1 MSERCFSSCLHVC
14 IFQPHDPGLLDKPAR
29 PPLGCNR
36 VQHVCSEHFGCND
49 QPSKHCSVE
58 GLVFEGHTLVLGQLR
73 ELVIDPNAAAS
84 RKMPAVEREH
94 RMQQLRTRLN
104 RVVLERQLEPSHEL
118 LESMMQQKEGN
129 QLILIE
135 RCTSRE
141 WEITMGENKR
151 QPALD
156 SEKLAIKE
164 KSDVPDQAHASEPPR
179 TLQFFA
185 LLTSK
190 CASRHKGVHFF
201 NISTSKSGPNMRC
214 FVQFDLEM
222 CFAPQRCALGISAS
236 KSGPKMRVFC
246 TF

>member
-1 MSERCFSSCLHVC
+1 MFAFNRMIPAFSIS
-14 IFQPHDPGLLDKPAR
+14 QPGHPLDATEFNTFAPNTSGAMI
-29 PPLGCNR
+29 NR
-36 VQHVCSEHFGCND
+36 ANIAVLKDVD
-49 QPSKHCSVE
+49 TPSR
-58 GLVFEGHTLVLGQLR
+58 QLR
-73 ELVIDPNAAAS
+73 ELVTDPNPAAS
-84 RKMPAVEREH
+84 RKMPAVERAQDANPFE
-94 RMQQLRTRLN
+94 Q
-104 RVVLERQLEPSHEL
+104 PAGAHEL

-135 RCTSRE
+135 RCTSREWEITMGENRE

-164 KSDVPDQAHASEPPR
+164 KSDVPDQAHASELPR

-185 LLTSK
+185 LFDFEMCFAPQGRAL
-190 CASRHKGVHFF
+190 FF
-201 NISTSKSGPNMRC
+201 NISTSKSGPNIRC

-236 KSGPKMRVFC
+236 KSANMRVFC